1 MAFRQSDDL
10 KTAAFNF
17 IFEKVCEYGCAIREK
32 EIAIEELDSD
42 ITSLELASDL
52 APKSKRI
59 MRSLY
64 DSERMKA
71 QLVADLE
78 KLRKEY
84 ELYYKVFIDDLEI
97 KGEEGIRSSI
107 TELTAKEASIKYEI
121 ARLSRM
127 KGNEKQ
133 IAHLTILH
141 DCYYTNIESAYYFF
155 ESQRNIKEKNRST
168 ELKKRMD

>member
-10 KTAAFNF
+10 KKAAFGF

-32 EIAIEELDSD
+32 EIAIEELDND
-42 ITSLELASDL
+42 IASLELASDL

-64 DSERMKA
+64 DSERVKA
-71 QLVADLE
+71 QLVADIE

-84 ELYYKVFIDDLEI
+84 ELYYQVFIDDLEL
-97 KGEEGIRSSI
+97 KGEERVRSSI

-133 IAHLTILH
+133 IAHLKILH

-155 ESQRNIKEKNRST
+155 DNQRKIEEKNRGT
-168 ELKKRMD
+168 ELKKRMN